1 MGVDI
6 AGGQPLEQ
14 RVDAVARGRIA
25 RAQVVPLGR
34 DRGELLLELGIG
46 ALELFVAK
54 DQPFY
59 PVGEVFECGHCAA
72 VLSGRSVPLHRVGA
86 NATGEGAGRVRL

>member
-1 MGVDI
+1 M
-6 AGGQPLEQ
+6 
-14 RVDAVARGRIA
+14 
-25 RAQVVPLGR
+25 
-34 DRGELLLELGIG
+34 
-46 ALELFVAK
+46 AK